1 MTSSESY
8 VLHRDLAHVL
18 PTAVGGDGPYIIDS
32 DGKRYLD
39 GSGGPGVSCLG
50 HSHPSVVGA
59 LREQAEKLAYAW
71 TGFFTNEPMEAL
83 AKLLVEVAPPGALSR
98 ACFISSGSEA
108 IEAALKLSRQFFIE
122 TGEPERTQFIARRA
136 SYHGNTLG
144 ALGVSGQLMRRATYE
159 PMIAASRFI
168 APCYA
173 YRWQRPDETA
183 EAYGVRAADELER
196 AIVDIGPHGVAAFL
210 AEPIVGGTA
219 GALLP
224 VPGYFERVRSICDRY
239 GVLLIL
245 DEVMCGMGRT
255 GTMYAFEQENVAP
268 DIVTVAKGLGA
279 GYQPIAATIASK
291 RVVEAIENGSGKLRH
306 GQTYMGHA
314 VACATA
320 LAVLR
325 AILDEDLLANV
336 RAMGDALEE
345 RLRDRFSS
353 HANVGEIRGRGLVWA
368 LELVKDRSTKE
379 TFAAEHHLH
388 ARVKAEALR
397 AGLLCYPGGGTAD
410 GESGDHILLAPPYNI
425 EAHHLDELVDKLDTA
440 LTGALSQVQMEA
452 QMKK

>member
-1 MTSSESY
+1 MTKSESF
-8 VLHRDLAHVL
+8 VLHRDLAHTL

-50 HSHPSVVGA
+50 HSHPGVVRA

-83 AKLLVEVAPPGALSR
+83 AKLLVEVAPPGTLSR

-144 ALGVSGQLMRRATYE
+144 ALGVSGNPMRRATYE
-159 PMIAASRFI
+159 TMIAASHFI
-168 APCYA
+168 APCNA
-173 YRWQRPDETA
+173 YRLQRPDETP
-183 EAYGVRAADELER
+183 EAYGLRAADELEQ
-196 AIVDIGPHGVAAFL
+196 AIVETGPGRVAAFL

-219 GALLP
+219 GALVP
-224 VPGYFERVRSICDRY
+224 VPGYLERIRAICDRY

-279 GYQPIAATIASK
+279 GYQPIAAMIASA
-291 RVVEAIENGSGKLRH
+291 RVVDAIDNGSRKLRH

-314 VACATA
+314 IACATG

-336 RAMGDALEE
+336 RAMGDALEK
-345 RLRDRFSS
+345 RLRDTFGS
-353 HANVGEIRGRGLVWA
+353 HPNVGDIRGRGLVWG
-368 LELVKDRSTKE
+368 LELVKDRPTKE
-379 TFAAEHHLH
+379 TFEPEQRLH
-388 ARVKAEALR
+388 ARVKNEALR

-410 GESGDHILLAPPYNI
+410 GESGDHILLAPPYNV

-440 LTGALSQVQMEA
+440 LTRALSQMEA
-452 QMKK
+452 S